1 MNTPREPVGSISRP
15 RFRLHSGMELLES
28 WSATAGQAAK
38 NAVYKALFSV
48 ADGSVFRAYKT
59 LEDYQRLQE
68 FFIVLNENLV
78 LKIRVHHFEAFGI
91 VYIGPLDGA
100 PGLDLG
106 IDRAA

>member
-1 MNTPREPVGSISRP
+1 MNTPNSRVSRP
-15 RFRLHSGMELLES
+15 RFKLHTGMELLDE
-28 WSATAGQAAK
+28 WSETAGQAAK
-38 NAVYKALFSV
+38 NAVYKALFAV
-48 ADGSVFRAYKT
+48 ADGSVFRAYRT

-68 FFIVLNENLV
+68 FFIILNDNLV
-78 LKIRVHHFEAFGI
+78 VKICVHHFEAFGV